1 MLKAKINSHE
11 NSQNK
16 LAGQLAEM
24 SITEPTKPDPKVNPT
39 NPTIPSRPT
48 AAKVRLPS
56 GNKHSKQYFQP
67 TRKTPQDLTINRTS
81 KPVQPSDAEPVPKT
95 KNGTSFKSLPQVM
108 SPKPPTTPR
117 IMLPNGWEQKLDK
130 NSNRYYYIDH
140 RTQTTSWNAP
150 EGASPRPEIDRA
162 RKPQERIVQ
171 PDWDILSPA
180 HGHGY
185 TGRTGLKNL
194 GNTCYMNAIIQSLA
208 SLHPLANYFL
218 QDKFRKDINKN
229 NILGYKGQIAEHFGL
244 VIKGLWHGSFKNLR
258 PDYFKRVI
266 SQCKAEFAGTKQQDA
281 QELLLFLLDGLHEDL
296 NKVKERRYIEEKVI

>member
-1 MLKAKINSHE
+1 M
-11 NSQNK
+11 
-16 LAGQLAEM
+16 
-24 SITEPTKPDPKVNPT
+24 
-39 NPTIPSRPT
+39 
-48 AAKVRLPS
+48 
-56 GNKHSKQYFQP
+56 
-67 TRKTPQDLTINRTS
+67 TINRTS
-81 KPVQPSDAEPVPKT
+81 KPIQPATKTDAEPVPKS
-95 KNGTSFKSLPQVM
+95 KNGTSFKSNLPQVM

-117 IMLPNGWEQKLDK
+117 IILPNGFEQKLDK

-162 RKPQERIVQ
+162 RKPPERIVQ

-229 NILGYKGQIAEHFGL
+229 NILGYKGQIAEDFGL

-258 PDYFKRVI
+258 PDRFKRVI

-296 NKVKERRYIEEKVI
+296 NKVKQRRYIEEKVTIFILTRVQVTEVSRLKIAQISARISFRITSYQIPHM